1 MLKRDKSF
9 KLPKSVKRVMAT
21 MTDQNKMHQYKN
33 LMITASILGSVLVKN
48 KKDKNEKET
57 D

>member
-1 MLKRDKSF
+1 MLKRDKNF
-9 KLPKSVKRVMAT
+9 RITKSVKRTMAT

-33 LMITASILGSVLVKN
+33 LMITASILGSAMVKN
-48 KKDKNEKET
+48 KKDKNEKEA